1 MEEEVGKIIQVANGK
16 IIVQIKSGSQ
26 CELCGAAQAC
36 NPAQATV
43 RQLEL
48 PYQNEDIKIGDEVMI
63 QFKPQIRVL
72 SAALVFILPIFFMIA
87 GYFIGQTIFKNEGM
101 AVFSSFLGLM
111 VAFLVLRIINRF
123 SARSENF
130 LPSIIKLS

>member
-16 IIVQIKSGSQ
+16 IIVQIKSGGQ
-26 CELCGAAQAC
+26 CHLCGAAQAC

-48 PYQNEDIKIGDEVMI
+48 PYQNEDLKIGDEVMI

-87 GYFIGQTIFKNEGM
+87 GYFIGQTIFNTEGK
-101 AVFSSFLGLM
+101 AVLSSFLGLM